1 MRIESRVLH
10 PESIGAHRCVMI
22 HPSKILPPGPYHN
35 TSQAPDIHIQHI
47 QTLPSM
53 HNNVFISIRWR
64 RARRIPLLCLR
75 PSLRPRTAKGD
86 WRKLDCSAVKS
97 ITYTKLRLR
106 GTYNEIT
113 SMNGGALLVSWHFR
127 GPLILKQFAFYSP
140 GSGSGSG
147 AGTKYSAPVKRE
159 VKPSI
164 HKRRHGHQH
173 KRRGDQYV
181 TATIDGQVVS
191 WLYKDQVG
199 ANAAPT
205 QAPGAPAAG
214 VSYKTTPPKKS
225 SPVVNPGSG
234 KWGRQGYYNADSG
247 VTDGLTFLNH
257 NGGQGSGVFDYE
269 LGNSLSYASEDGCS
283 GSDSPKVLKTKM
295 IPDNK
300 EVIIMTDK
308 VCNGDCGT
316 VREGTVAY
324 HGFDGDY
331 KIFLVEFSMPL
342 TGKTGWN
349 EDMPAAWILN
359 AAIPRTLQYGKADC
373 SCWKSGCAFSGG
385 DSNYFTRPTQ
395 APIKLAVVF
404 NNEGRSV
411 HIKILEDSFEFK
423 PTLDG
428 KDVASILEE
437 AESASTFALS

>member
-1 MRIESRVLH
+1 MRASLAVGAVLAA
-10 PESIGAHRCVMI
+10 SLSSVSAQACA
-22 HPSKILPPGPYHN
+22 PG
-35 TSQAPDIHIQHI
+35 
-47 QTLPSM
+47 
-53 HNNVFISIRWR
+53 
-64 RARRIPLLCLR
+64 
-75 PSLRPRTAKGD
+75 TAKEIGGN
-86 WRKLDCSAVKS
+86 WYCSAVKS
-97 ITYTKLRLR
+97 ITYTNFGSE

-113 SMNGGALLVSWHFR
+113 SMNGGACSSKPKAYSGPLAPLNKEVSWHFR

-373 SCWKSGCAFSGG
+373 SCWKSGCGELDIFEVLDAGNMRAKSTLHGSISGG